1 MTPTATTVAS
11 TTPIQTIYSTPAE
24 VDDAHRT
31 LHATF
36 RTGITKDLA
45 WRRWQLKQLWWLMDE
60 NTDRILDALKAD
72 LNRHHFESLC
82 TDIRS
87 VKSDI
92 ISHLKNLEDWTST
105 QPINT
110 GIPLGSR
117 LFKARIRKEPLGVA
131 FIMGAWNYPVMLTLQ
146 PVVSAIA
153 AGCCVL
159 LKPSDLS
166 VHSERLLQELVPKY
180 LDPRAI
186 RVVTG
191 GPAETGHM
199 LEKRFNHI
207 FFTGSTKVGRIVAA
221 AAAKH
226 LTPVVLE
233 LGGQDPAIVH
243 KTADIDYSARRIA
256 LAKFQNAGQVCLSV
270 NHVFVDPE
278 VADEFVERVSYW
290 CAQFSE
296 GEAADHL
303 CRIVNARNFDRL
315 CRLLDATSGKV
326 VQGGRRDPE
335 TRYVQPT
342 VVRDVTLADPLMSE
356 ELFGPIL
363 PVITATPDEAIRAIG
378 DGPSPLALYIFARDD
393 AFVERVLDRTLSGG
407 VTVNNVMVH
416 VVFEDAPFGGV
427 GDSGYGAYHGR
438 HGVDSFVHRRP
449 VVQTPSWLDSLVAF
463 TYPPYTMDHA
473 AKLLVKNS
481 LGFKKGETMEDQR
494 RVARRGGLWY
504 AVALGVGGVVAA
516 VGARY
521 LQAGW

>member
-1 MTPTATTVAS
+1 MTSTTTTVTS
-11 TTPIQTIYSTPAE
+11 VTPIKTTYSTPAE
-24 VDDAHRT
+24 VDDAHST

-36 RTGITKDLA
+36 RTGLTKDLA
-45 WRRWQLKQLWWLMDE
+45 WRRWQLKQLWWMMDE
-60 NTDRILDALKAD
+60 NMDRIFDALKAD
-72 LNRHHFESLC
+72 LNRHHFESLF

-87 VKSDI
+87 VKADI

-105 QPINT
+105 KPINT
-110 GIPLGSR
+110 GIPLGSW

-131 FIMGAWNYPVMLTLQ
+131 FIMGAWNYPMLLLLQ
-146 PVVSAIA
+146 PVISAIT

-186 RVVTG
+186 RIVTG
-191 GPAETGHM
+191 GPAETGYM

-207 FFTGSTKVGRIVAA
+207 FFTGSTKVGHIVAA

-233 LGGQDPAIVH
+233 LGGQNPVIVH

-256 LAKFQNAGQVCLSV
+256 FAKFQNAGQICLSV

-278 VADEFVERVSYW
+278 VADEFVERASYW
-290 CAQFSE
+290 CAKFVE
-296 GEAADHL
+296 GEARDHL
-303 CRIVNARNFDRL
+303 THIVNTRNFDRL
-315 CRLLDATSGKV
+315 CGLLDATSGKV
-326 VQGGRRDPE
+326 VQGGGRDRE
-335 TRYVQPT
+335 TCYLQPT
-342 VVRDVTLADPLMSE
+342 VVRDVTLSDPLMSE

-363 PVITATPDEAIRAIG
+363 PVITATPDEAIRTISS
-378 DGPSPLALYIFARDD
+378 GPSPLALYMFARDD
-393 AFVERVLDRTLSGG
+393 AFVEHVLDRTLSGG
-407 VTVNNVMVH
+407 VTVNNIAVH
-416 VVFEDAPFGGV
+416 VAFDDAPFGGV
-427 GDSGYGAYHGR
+427 GDSGHGAYHGR

-449 VVQTPSWLDSLVAF
+449 VVHIPSWVDRLLGF
-463 TYPPYTMDHA
+463 TYPPYSMDNA
-473 AKLLVKNS
+473 GKMTIKNS

-494 RVARRGGLWY
+494 RVAGRGRLWY
-504 AVALGVGGVVAA
+504 ATAVGVGGVVAA

-521 LQAGW
+521 LQA